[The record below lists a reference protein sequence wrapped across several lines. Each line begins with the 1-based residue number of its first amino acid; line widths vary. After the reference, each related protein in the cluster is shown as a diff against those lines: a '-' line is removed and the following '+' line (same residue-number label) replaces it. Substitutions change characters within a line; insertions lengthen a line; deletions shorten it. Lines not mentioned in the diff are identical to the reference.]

1 MIQKQYLTN
10 NLKKS
15 HIERIVHNYNIK
27 YLTMKNEIDNKLNN
41 LINFILTDILS
52 IFEEIQNIN
61 SEKEKRKIIIKQ
73 KKKLNNYPKN

>member
-27 YLTMKNEIDNKLNN
+27 YLKMKNEIDNKLNN

-61 SEKEKRKIIIKQ
+61 SEKEK
-73 KKKLNNYPKN
+73 KKDYNKTKKETEQ

>member
-15 HIERIVHNYNIK
+15 HIERIVQNYNIK

-41 LINFILTDILS
+41 LINFKWN
-52 IFEEIQNIN
+52 Q
-61 SEKEKRKIIIKQ
+61 RYQ
-73 KKKLNNYPKN
+73 KF